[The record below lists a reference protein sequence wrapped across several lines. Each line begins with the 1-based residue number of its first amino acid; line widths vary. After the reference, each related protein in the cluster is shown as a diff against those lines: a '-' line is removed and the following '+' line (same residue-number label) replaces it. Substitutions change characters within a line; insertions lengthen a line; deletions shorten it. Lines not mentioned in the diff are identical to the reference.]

1 MPDYVFDLGSR
12 PALPILGSDKLFA
25 VRRIYCVGRNYLD
38 HIKEMGNDERAKPF
52 FFQKPS
58 DAIVP
63 KGGKVPYP
71 PLTQNFHY
79 EVEFVLAIGK
89 EAFEV
94 TPEAADQ
101 YVYGVALGI
110 DLTRRDVQLQARDE
124 GRPWEIGKAFDHA
137 APCSPI
143 KPLSGASVP
152 KSGAIE
158 LKVNG
163 ETKQK
168 GDIAQMIWNGVEIV
182 SQLSR
187 GYRLMPGDLIFT
199 GTPAGV
205 GPLQRGDKIDASLQD
220 IGTLWVE
227 IV

>member
-1 MPDYVFDLGSR
+1 MPDYVFDLGPR
-12 PALPILGSDKLFA
+12 PALPVVGTDKLFA

-38 HIKEMGNDERAKPF
+38 HIKEMGNDERENPF

-71 PLTQNFHY
+71 PLTKNFHH
-79 EVEFVLAIGK
+79 EVEYVLAIGK

-101 YVYGVALGI
+101 YVYGVAVGI
-110 DLTRRDVQLQARDE
+110 DLTRRDLQFEARDAK
-124 GRPWEIGKAFDHA
+124 RPWEVGKAFDHA
-137 APCSPI
+137 APCSVL
-143 KPLSGASVP
+143 KPLNGAAVP
-152 KSGAIE
+152 KTGTIE

-163 ETKQK
+163 ATKQK

-182 SQLSR
+182 AQLSR

-220 IGTLWVE
+220 IGTLSVE
-227 IV
+227 II